1 MSREAMPGNGSL
13 AAGPSVYPAPPQNTP
28 IPPAPLRYGAPHGAG
43 DTALGLEHG
52 ESFVLL
58 LIFYEVLHEQIG
70 RFNIMSRLVSTYEQW
85 TGKGKHRHVGISL
98 GVRKNTQQIAVLPY
112 DLSCWNSRLSGI
124 GYICSDS
131 SARMPLHDRAAA
143 GLVGNSISAS
153 DALYIDIDVGTV
165 DQILQNYQL
174 GSGAYVWNRLPMVGI
189 RYPTIWTILRDH
201 LMYLMFYCRTPV
213 VLTLVDKEMDAV
225 NQEAQCAQY
234 VLMLLV
240 HMLKTNRVSGATE
253 KHKNTIY
260 GLVFRKAS
268 LHPHTLWE
276 VLSSTGVF
284 ASVSTKC
291 AVTALKQF
299 TRTQNTRDE
308 PCKLTDIKLINPYHT
323 YALNEILVW
332 EFKHTHLFP

>member
-1 MSREAMPGNGSL
+1 MSREETPDNGSL
-13 AAGPSVYPAPPQNTP
+13 AAVASVYPAPPQNTQTP
-28 IPPAPLRYGAPHGAG
+28 QAPLRYGAPHGAG
-43 DTALGLEHG
+43 DTPLGLEQG

-58 LIFYEVLHEQIG
+58 LIFYEVLHEEIG
-70 RFNIMSRLVSTYEQW
+70 RFDILARMVSTYEKW

-124 GYICSDS
+124 GCISSDS
-131 SARMPLHDRAAA
+131 SVRMPVHDRAAA
-143 GLVGNSISAS
+143 GLRGNCISAS

-174 GSGAYVWNRLPMVGI
+174 GSGAYVWNRLPMIGI
-189 RYPTIWTILRDH
+189 RYPTIWTVIRDH
-201 LMYLMFYCRTPV
+201 VLYLLFYCRTPV
-213 VLTLVDKEMDAV
+213 ILPLVDKEIDAMNREV
-225 NQEAQCAQY
+225 QCAQY

-240 HMLKTNRVSGATE
+240 YMLKANKVDGATE
-253 KHKNTIY
+253 KHKNSIY
-260 GLVFRKAS
+260 GLVYRKAS

-276 VLSSTGVF
+276 VLACTGVF
-284 ASVSTKC
+284 ASVGTKC
-291 AVTALKQF
+291 AVNMLQQF
-299 TRTQNTRDE
+299 TRTQNTRDHSG
-308 PCKLTDIKLINPYHT
+308 KLADIQLANPYYT

>member
-1 MSREAMPGNGSL
+1 M
-13 AAGPSVYPAPPQNTP
+13 
-28 IPPAPLRYGAPHGAG
+28 RYGAPLGAG

-70 RFNIMSRLVSTYEQW
+70 RFHILARMVATYEKW

-124 GYICSDS
+124 GYISSDS
-131 SARMPLHDRAAA
+131 SARMPVQDRAAA
-143 GLVGNSISAS
+143 GLVGNCIAAS

-174 GSGAYVWNRLPMVGI
+174 GSGAYVWNRLPMIGI
-189 RYPTIWTILRDH
+189 RYPTIWTIIRDH
-201 LMYLMFYCRTPV
+201 ILYVLFYCRTPV
-213 VLTLVDKEMDAV
+213 ILTLVDKEIDAV
-225 NQEAQCAQY
+225 NREAQCAQY

-240 HMLKTNRVSGATE
+240 YMLKANRVHGATE
-253 KHKNTIY
+253 KHKNSIY
-260 GLVFRKAS
+260 ALVYRKAS

-276 VLSSTGVF
+276 VLAETGVF
-284 ASVSTKC
+284 ASVGTKC
-291 AVTALKQF
+291 AVTMLQQF
-299 TRTQNTRDE
+299 ARTQNTRDE
-308 PCKLTDIKLINPYHT
+308 SGKLADIKLTNPYYT

-332 EFKHTHLFP
+332 EFKHTHLFL

>member
-1 MSREAMPGNGSL
+1 MSREETPDNGGL
-13 AAGPSVYPAPPQNTP
+13 AAATSVYPVPLQNTQTP
-28 IPPAPLRYGAPHGAG
+28 QAPLRYGAPYGAG
-43 DTALGLEHG
+43 DTPLGLGHG

-58 LIFYEVLHEQIG
+58 LIFYEVLHEEIA
-70 RFNIMSRLVSTYEQW
+70 RFDILARLVSTYERW

-98 GVRKNTQQIAVLPY
+98 GVRKNTQQIALLPY

-124 GYICSDS
+124 GYISSDS
-131 SARMPLHDRAAA
+131 SARMPVQDRTAA
-143 GLVGNSISAS
+143 GLVGNCISAS

-165 DQILQNYQL
+165 DLILQNYQL
-174 GSGAYVWNRLPMVGI
+174 GSGAYVWNRLPMTGI
-189 RYPTIWTILRDH
+189 RYPTIWTIIRDH
-201 LMYLMFYCRTPV
+201 ILYILFYCRTPV
-213 VLTLVDKEMDAV
+213 ILPLVDKEIDAM

-240 HMLKTNRVSGATE
+240 YMLKANRVGGATE

-260 GLVFRKAS
+260 SLVYRKAS

-276 VLSSTGVF
+276 VLGSTGVF
-284 ASVSTKC
+284 ASVGTKC
-291 AVTALKQF
+291 AVSMLQQF
-299 TRTQNTRDE
+299 TRTQCTRDVSG
-308 PCKLTDIKLINPYHT
+308 KLADIKLTNPYCT